1 MWRYLYRRGQVRG
14 LFGGSRAWTIV
25 WATIFG
31 ARMLRKATSRQ
42 PATVYSEV
50 LGAGESLLITHET
63 EPERRRRR

>member
-31 ARMLRKATSRQ
+31 ARMLRKAVAKEPS
-42 PATVYSEV
+42 TVYSEV
-50 LGAGESLLITHET
+50 LGPGESLLITHEAQL
-63 EPERRRRR
+63 PRRRRR